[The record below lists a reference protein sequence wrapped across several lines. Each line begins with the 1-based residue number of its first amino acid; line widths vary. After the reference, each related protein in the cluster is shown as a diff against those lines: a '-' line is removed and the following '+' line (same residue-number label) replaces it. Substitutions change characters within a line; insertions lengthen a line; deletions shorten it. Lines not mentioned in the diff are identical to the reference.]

1 MPGEQLQLNGERKN
15 AMELTDVLKKVEL
28 SNGETITYRERLG
41 NGQLVLL
48 VHGNMTSSK
57 HWDLL
62 MESLDEQF
70 HIIALDLRGFG
81 GSSYNHRI
89 THIRDFAEDVKLF
102 VDALGLKN
110 FDLVGWSTGGMVCM
124 QYCALYPEDCNKLVL
139 LASGSTRGYPFYG
152 MTAAGQIDLTNRY
165 TTLLEIEQD
174 PYKTQAMQS
183 LYDTKN
189 REGLRAVWNAL
200 IYTQHQPSKERYE
213 AYIDDMLT
221 QRNLADVYYSL
232 NMFNIGNIDNAVSKG
247 TGEINRITQPVLIIY
262 GDKDYVVVEQM
273 TNEIIEDF
281 GDKAK
286 VVKIENCGHSPLV
299 DNLCQLTN
307 EIELFLLKGER

>member
-1 MPGEQLQLNGERKN
+1 MKL
-15 AMELTDVLKKVEL
+15 MDVLKKVEL

-41 NGQLVLL
+41 DGQLVILI
-48 VHGNMTSSK
+48 HGNMTSSK

-62 MESLDEQF
+62 IESLDEQF

-81 GSSYNHRI
+81 GSSYNQRI

-110 FDLVGWSTGGMVCM
+110 FNLIGWSTGGMVCM

-152 MTAAGQIDLTNRY
+152 MTTDGQIDFKNRY
-165 TTLLEIEQD
+165 TTLAQIEQD

-189 REGLRAVWNAL
+189 REGLRAVWDSL
-200 IYTQHQPSKERYE
+200 IYTKHQPTEERYE

-221 QRNLADVYYSL
+221 QRNLADVYHSL
-232 NMFNIGNIDNAVSKG
+232 NMFNISNIDNEASKG
-247 TGEINRITQPVLIIY
+247 TGEINHIIQPVLIIY
-262 GDKDYVVVEQM
+262 GDRDYVVVEQM

-286 VVKIENCGHSPLV
+286 VVKIEDCGHSPLV
-299 DNLCQLTN
+299 DNLSELTN
-307 EIELFLLKGER
+307 KIQIFLLEG

>member
-15 AMELTDVLKKVEL
+15 VMELTDVLNKIEL
-28 SNGETITYRERLG
+28 PNGETIAYRERLG
-41 NGQLVLL
+41 DGQLVIL

-62 MESLDEQF
+62 IESLDNQF

-81 GSSYNHRI
+81 GSSYNQRI

-152 MTAAGQIDLTNRY
+152 MTADGQIDLMNRY
-165 TTLLEIEQD
+165 TTLVEIEQD

-189 REGLRAVWNAL
+189 REGLRTVWNSL
-200 IYTQHQPSKERYE
+200 IYTQHQPTEERYE

-221 QRNLADVYYSL
+221 QRNLADVYHSL
-232 NMFNIGNIDNAVSKG
+232 NIFNMSDIDNVVSKG

-286 VVKIENCGHSPLV
+286 VVKIENCGHSALV

-307 EIELFLLKGER
+307 EIELFLLEG

>member
-1 MPGEQLQLNGERKN
+1 MLGEQLQLNGERMNVMK
-15 AMELTDVLKKVEL
+15 LTDELNKVEL
-28 SNGETITYRERLG
+28 SNGETIAYRERLG
-41 NGQLVLL
+41 EGQLVLL
-48 VHGNMTSSK
+48 IHGNMTSSK

-62 MESLDEQF
+62 MENLDDRF

-81 GSSYNHRI
+81 SSSYNERV

-102 VDALGLKN
+102 VNTLGLTN

-124 QYCALYPEDCNKLVL
+124 QYCALYPEDCHKLVL

-152 MTAAGQIDLTNRY
+152 MTTDGQIDFTNRY
-165 TTLLEIEQD
+165 TTLAEIEQD
-174 PYKTQAMQS
+174 PHKTQAMQS

-189 REGLRAVWNAL
+189 REGLRAVWNSL
-200 IYTQHQPSKERYE
+200 IYTHHQPTEERYE
-213 AYIDDMLT
+213 VYIDDMLT
-221 QRNLADVYYSL
+221 QRNIADVYHSL
-232 NMFNIGNIDNAVSKG
+232 NIFNISDIDSVVSKG
-247 TGEINRITQPVLIIY
+247 TGEVNRIKQPVLIIY
-262 GDKDYVVVEQM
+262 GDRDYVVVEQM

-299 DNLCQLTN
+299 DNLSQLTK
-307 EIELFLLKGER
+307 EIEQFLLEG

>member
-1 MPGEQLQLNGERKN
+1 
-15 AMELTDVLKKVEL
+15 MELTDVLNKIEL
-28 SNGETITYRERLG
+28 PNGETIAYRERLG
-41 NGQLVLL
+41 DGQLVIL

-62 MESLDEQF
+62 IESLDNQF

-81 GSSYNHRI
+81 GSSYNQRI

-152 MTAAGQIDLTNRY
+152 MTADGQIDLMNRY
-165 TTLLEIEQD
+165 TTLVEIEQD

-189 REGLRAVWNAL
+189 REGLRTVWNSL
-200 IYTQHQPSKERYE
+200 IYTQHQPTEERYE

-221 QRNLADVYYSL
+221 QRNLADVYHSL
-232 NMFNIGNIDNAVSKG
+232 NIFNMSDIDNVVSKG

>member
-1 MPGEQLQLNGERKN
+1 
-15 AMELTDVLKKVEL
+15 MELMDVLKKVEL
-28 SNGETITYRERLG
+28 SNGETIAYRERLG
-41 NGQLVLL
+41 DGQLVIL

-62 MESLDEQF
+62 IESLDEQF

-81 GSSYNHRI
+81 GSSYNQRI

-102 VDALGLKN
+102 VDALRLKSFN
-110 FDLVGWSTGGMVCM
+110 LVGWSTGGMVCM
-124 QYCALYPEDCNKLVL
+124 QYCALYPEDCNKLIL
-139 LASGSTRGYPFYG
+139 LASGSTRGYPFYR
-152 MTAAGQIDLTNRY
+152 MTADGQIDLTNRY
-165 TTLLEIEQD
+165 TTLVEIEQD

-189 REGLRAVWNAL
+189 REGLRAVWNSL
-200 IYTQHQPSKERYE
+200 IYTQHQPTEERYE

-221 QRNLADVYYSL
+221 QRNLADVYHSL
-232 NMFNIGNIDNAVSKG
+232 NVFNISDIDNVVSKG
-247 TGEINRITQPVLIIY
+247 TGEITYITQPVLIIY
-262 GDKDYVVVEQM
+262 GDRDYVVVEQM

-281 GDKAK
+281 GGKAK

-299 DNLCQLTN
+299 DNLSELTKK
-307 EIELFLLKGER
+307 IELFLLEG

>member
-1 MPGEQLQLNGERKN
+1 
-15 AMELTDVLKKVEL
+15 MECMDVLKTVEL
-28 SNGETITYRERLG
+28 PNGETITYRERVG
-41 NGQLVLL
+41 DGSLVLL

-62 MESLDEQF
+62 MENLDAQF

-81 GSSYNHRI
+81 GSSYNKRI
-89 THIRDFAEDVKLF
+89 THIRDFAEDIKLF
-102 VDALGLKN
+102 VNVLALTD
-110 FDLVGWSTGGMVCM
+110 FALVGWSTGGMVCM

-139 LASGSTRGYPFYG
+139 LASGSTRGYPFYKI
-152 MTAAGQIDLTNRY
+152 TADGQIDFTSRY
-165 TTLLEIEQD
+165 ATLAQIEQD
-174 PYKTQAMQS
+174 PYKTQVMQS

-200 IYTQHQPSKERYE
+200 IYTQRQPNKERYE

-247 TGEINRITQPVLIIY
+247 TGEVNCIIQPVLIIY

-273 TNEIIEDF
+273 THELIEDF
-281 GDKAK
+281 GDKGK
-286 VVKIENCGHSPLV
+286 VVKLENCGHSPLV
-299 DNLCQLTN
+299 DNLSQLTN
-307 EIELFLLKGER
+307 EIEKFLWEEG